1 MPKHNT
7 DQYIRGQVLD
17 AYRAIDDPVLELR
30 EEEEGSV
37 LRRTQSAIY
46 NIGIRQ
52 KQQLQQEIEAY
63 FRIGQLWKD
72 ETAHI
77 VNPRERKTVLR
88 SLSQIIPKRDAMA
101 ATRIYQLFQY
111 RPGAINR
118 LQSVT
123 KNQIAEMT
131 CEAFEELEIE
141 VQQFQQDFQELE
153 LFLDV

>member
-1 MPKHNT
+1 MPKHST

-30 EEEEGSV
+30 EEEGSV
-37 LRRTQSAIY
+37 LRRTQTAIH
-46 NIGIRQ
+46 NIETRR
-52 KQQLQQEIEAY
+52 KQQLQQEIGAY
-63 FRIGQLWKD
+63 FRIGQLWTD

-77 VNPRERKTVLR
+77 TNKRERNLVLR

-111 RPGAINR
+111 KPDAVAR
-118 LQSVT
+118 LQGVT
-123 KNQIAEMT
+123 KNQIAEMKR
-131 CEAFEELEIE
+131 EAFEELDKE
-141 VQQFQQDFQELE
+141 VQQYQQDYQELE